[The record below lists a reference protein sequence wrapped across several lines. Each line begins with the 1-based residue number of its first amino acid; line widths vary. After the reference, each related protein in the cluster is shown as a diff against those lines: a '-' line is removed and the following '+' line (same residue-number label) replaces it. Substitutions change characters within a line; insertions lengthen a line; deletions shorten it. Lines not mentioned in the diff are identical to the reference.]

1 MEVCAMT
8 GKNWLQNPAHALK
21 NNALPVTEEEKL
33 P

>member
-1 MEVCAMT
+1 MEVCAMA

-21 NNALPVTEEEKL
+21 NNALRVAKEEKL